1 MSMETNII
9 VESEN
14 ARFKRCVRPW
24 SDVEYSGNF
33 TMCEGDK
40 CMGWIMELDE
50 TGKATG
56 RGRCGMV
63 FPVMPVCTCA
73 AEPVYDVSMPIME
86 WGKN

>member
-1 MSMETNII
+1 
-9 VESEN
+9 
-14 ARFKRCVRPW
+14 
-24 SDVEYSGNF
+24 
-33 TMCEGDK
+33 MCEGDK
-40 CMGWIMELDE
+40 CMDWIMELDE

-73 AEPVYDVSMPIME
+73 VEPVYDVSMPIME